1 MINLS
6 DEEAEEA
13 SEDKDSLDSR
23 NEDSFTIAKPNDTQT
38 QPTKPSRTIDLGA
51 AANYGKSQT
60 GTTAVTPSTASSSSI
75 SASTAPAPAPA
86 TRAAPVV
93 SSAAS
98 DLFALFSEPIS
109 QPSFQAPASAAQAV
123 DLFSD
128 FQSAPASNSAAQ
140 SAFGTGRYTF

>member
-75 SASTAPAPAPA
+75 SASTAPAPA

-98 DLFALFSEPIS
+98 DFFDLFSEPIS

-128 FQSAPASNSAAQ
+128 FQSAPVSNSAAQ